1 MCIDHC
7 DAAAEPPLSF
17 TTCLITVSVG
27 ATSLFVIVQVLCSPS
42 ARLTA
47 PEVLQSPAMPIWVY
61 PLGPPDS
68 LTTYEPALSVRVV
81 PASEPAKGLP
91 LTSLPPLVMCID
103 HCDAVA
109 EPPLSFTTCLMTVSV
124 GPTSLFVTVQVLA
137 SPRANETLPFAS
149 HAPENDAAYA
159 AGPPVSLTLYEPA
172 LTWPLE
178 CGVAASVRLKA
189 SL

>member
-7 DAAAEPPLSF
+7 DAVAEPPLSF

-27 ATSLFVIVQVLCSPS
+27 ATSLFVIVQVLFSPS

-47 PEVLQSPAMPIWVY
+47 PEVMQSPAMPIWVY

-68 LTTYEPALSVRVV
+68 LTTYEPALSVFVV
-81 PASEPAKGLP
+81 PDSEPAKGLP
-91 LTSLPPLVMCID
+91 LTSLPPLLMCID

-124 GPTSLFVTVQVLA
+124 GATSLFVIEHVLLSPGA
-137 SPRANETLPFAS
+137 SVTLP
-149 HAPENDAAYA
+149 PESQSPEKLAA
-159 AGPPVSLTLYEPA
+159 
-172 LTWPLE
+172 
-178 CGVAASVRLKA
+178 
-189 SL
+189 